1 MRVLGPALLPS
12 DKYASP
18 AILIRLLILL
28 AMGLFLAP
36 RGSAQGQSG
45 PPASGLTGQDV
56 GVVVVSVREASGG
69 TVENL
74 VTVHLYT
81 QRQQLYSSATMN
93 AGSIRFEGVPL
104 GTYIVEA
111 TSPGYAS
118 AREEIELM
126 LGNDQRQVLLS
137 LRAASDSSGKPV
149 APGPPLLVPKIQK
162 ELARG
167 LEELRANHLDEA
179 RKHLSSA
186 ARLAPLHPDV
196 NYLLGLLA
204 TKSGDP
210 VGARKSFEKAISEYP
225 NHAHAL
231 LALGE
236 QLLQQGDLSGAK
248 TYLDRAVAAAP
259 SMWRSYLML
268 AHLFLRVG
276 DFGEAQRNAERALEL
291 GKSDANSA
299 RLVLAKALVGQE
311 KKDQAVLT
319 LQAFLDAKPI
329 DSESTAAR
337 RLLDGLSKTALSS
350 SQAGSVEI
358 VAASDPAPL
367 PSPLPAPAGWLPP
380 SVDDAIPPVEA
391 GVACDLS
398 TVLSRVGKRVVEFT
412 RAVDHFTATEHFEHQ
427 ILDAQGIAKLS
438 ESRKFN
444 YLVSI
449 QEVRPGYINVDE
461 YRNGSTGYEMF
472 PGGIATVGLS
482 SIVLMFHPVNV
493 NDYEFSCEGLG
504 TWQGTHAWQLYFH
517 HKDAARSPIRTYR
530 ISGRIYPVPLKGR
543 AWIAA
548 GSSQVLRIETD
559 LRAPLPEI
567 KLLAEHLALDY
578 GPVRFKSRNVQ
589 LWLPAVSDIYFDFRG
604 VRIHRRHSFTD
615 FLLFSIE
622 DKQKIESPRELTA
635 PADSYR

>member
-1 MRVLGPALLPS
+1 MRVLGPALLPCS
-12 DKYASP
+12 KYASP
-18 AILIRLLILL
+18 AILTRLLILL
-28 AMGLFLAP
+28 VMGLLLAS
-36 RGSAQGQSG
+36 RVSAQGQSG

-56 GVVVVSVREASGG
+56 GVVVVSVREAFGG

-74 VTVHLYT
+74 VTVYLYT

-126 LGNDQRQVLLS
+126 LRNDQRQVLLS
-137 LRAASDSSGKPV
+137 LRAASDSSPKPV
-149 APGPPLLVPKIQK
+149 APGPPLLVPKVQK

-196 NYLLGLLA
+196 NYLLGFLA

-210 VGARKSFEKAISEYP
+210 AGARKFFEKAISEYP

-236 QLLQQGDLSGAK
+236 QLLQEGDLSGAK

-259 SMWRSYLML
+259 SVWRSYLML

-291 GKSDANSA
+291 GKGDANSA
-299 RLVLAKALVGQE
+299 RLVLAKALVGQG

-329 DSESTAAR
+329 DSEGAAAR

-350 SQAGSVEI
+350 SQAGR
-358 VAASDPAPL
+358 
-367 PSPLPAPAGWLPP
+367 
-380 SVDDAIPPVEA
+380 
-391 GVACDLS
+391 VACDLS
-398 TVLSRVGKRVVEFT
+398 TVISRVGRRVVEFT

-427 ILDAQGIAKLS
+427 VLDAQGIAKLS

-504 TWQGTHAWQLYFH
+504 TWQGTHAWQLYFR
-517 HKDAARSPIRTYR
+517 HKNVTRSPIRTYR

-548 GSSQVLRIETD
+548 GNSQVLRIETD

-622 DKQKIESPRELTA
+622 DKQKIESPRELTT
-635 PADSYR
+635 PAESYR